1 MCDGLRWKKKA
12 PVLHEAGCRAVVDST
27 ALHWVIKS
35 EGITGQLLAIL
46 VIDERGFI
54 C

>member
-1 MCDGLRWKKKA
+1 M
-12 PVLHEAGCRAVVDST
+12 VDS
-27 ALHWVIKS
+27 AAVHRVIKS

-46 VIDERGFI
+46 VIDEPSFI

>member
-1 MCDGLRWKKKA
+1 M
-12 PVLHEAGCRAVVDST
+12 ENTAV
-27 ALHWVIKS
+27 HRVIKS

-46 VIDERGFI
+46 VIDEPSLI